1 MGDLQPW
8 EWILVLGLLSLGLK
22 VGLSPTTTRDGIILY
37 SSTVDIPVAID
48 LILCISVVC
57 VSGGNSVIGLQY
69 YFEGQGMCV
78 WAVGEGVEW
87 VYRGGTIRHGQHT
100 IGIRWGSNSRSAVD
114 VPLPAL

>member
-57 VSGGNSVIGLQY
+57 VCVWGGNSV
-69 YFEGQGMCV
+69 QG
-78 WAVGEGVEW
+78 
-87 VYRGGTIRHGQHT
+87 
-100 IGIRWGSNSRSAVD
+100 
-114 VPLPAL
+114 